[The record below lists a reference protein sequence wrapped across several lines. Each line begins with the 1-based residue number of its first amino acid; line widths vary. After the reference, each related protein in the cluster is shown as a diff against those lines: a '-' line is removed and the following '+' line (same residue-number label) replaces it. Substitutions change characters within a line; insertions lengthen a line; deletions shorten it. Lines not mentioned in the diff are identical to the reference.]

1 MDEVAAGRTLDALV
15 DGSLAPEA
23 FTHADHFAVAF
34 EALRRHP
41 FEEAHAVVTD
51 GIRAL
56 ASRAGVP
63 EKFNATIT
71 FAYMSAIA
79 ERMARAPG
87 DDLERFLADN
97 ADLLDRAFLTARYT
111 PDRLASPLA
120 RTTPLLPDRAPIP
133 NRRLRV
139 ICKR

>member
-1 MDEVAAGRTLDALV
+1 MHDLAARRTLDALV
-15 DGSLAPEA
+15 DGSLAPET

-41 FEEAHAVVTD
+41 FAEAHALVAN

-56 ASRAGVP
+56 ATRAGAP

-79 ERMARAPG
+79 ERMASTPTEDFEGFLAAN
-87 DDLERFLADN
+87 DDLLERTFLAS
-97 ADLLDRAFLTARYT
+97 RYS
-111 PDRLASPLA
+111 PERLASPLA
-120 RTTPLLPDRAPIP
+120 RTTPLLPDP
-133 NRRLRV
+133 NLNS
-139 ICKR
+139 